1 MPLSEFPS
9 VIVGRNGIDAVLLDY
24 NHHRHVDM
32 IDNSYACISS
42 SVDWKSVVEVLHLN
56 DHFGAFAGNAKK
68 HSDNHW
74 NRQKY
79 GHKVIYESARVCN
92 KELCIF
98 HCCWKSWE

>member
-1 MPLSEFPS
+1 M
-9 VIVGRNGIDAVLLDY
+9 
-24 NHHRHVDM
+24 
-32 IDNSYACISS
+32 
-42 SVDWKSVVEVLHLN
+42 LHLN